1 MIYSTNQILT
11 DLKNKI
17 INKEPFSTI
26 RLGDAGH
33 GIITVF
39 KCHGVIDVGKWSG
52 SRGKKLANSILGQ
65 LTVPTPERDRIVD
78 RVVTACNRADY
89 IDTYDAFDELTCK
102 KGLGV
107 IGRRWREIHEN
118 AGIYNT
124 DFCNPF
130 LHYFSIV
137 SGEMNLFNLMKG
149 KNIFCITSKVGIL
162 DRLKMVSGAR
172 VINHYRIPRR
182 GRGGQHFKG
191 HYRKVMKA
199 IRNNVKRHD
208 LFLVGAGFLGKI
220 YCDEVKRLG
229 GRAFDSGRLFDFWS
243 GSRNIDSRPKRFI
256 QYNPRKMLCDR
267 IKLRSEIW

>member
-1 MIYSTNQILT
+1 MIYSTNEILT

-39 KCHGVIDVGKWSG
+39 KCHSVIDVGKWSG
-52 SRGKKLANSILGQ
+52 SRGRKLANSILGQ
-65 LTVPTPERDRIVD
+65 LTVPTSEREKIVD

-89 IDTYDAFDELTCK
+89 IDSYDAFGELNCK

-107 IGRRWREIHEN
+107 IGRRWKEIHES

-137 SGEMNLFNLMKG
+137 KGEMNLFDLMKG
-149 KNIFCITSKVGIL
+149 RNIFCITSRGGVL
-162 DRLKMVSGAR
+162 ERLKVASEAK

-182 GRGGQHFKG
+182 GRKGQHFKS

-199 IRNNVKRHD
+199 IGNNVKNYD

-229 GRAFDSGRLFDFWS
+229 GRAFDCGRLFDFWS

-256 QYNPRKMLCDR
+256 KYDPIKMLCNR
-267 IKLRSEIW
+267 IRSKSEVW